1 MNDERKGSIIAISIV
16 VLIGYGWFAN
26 LYKLSQYNFNS
37 PYRAEVLRGVG
48 ALVFPVGVVMGYFT
62 IEDD

>member
-1 MNDERKGSIIAISIV
+1 MNDDTKSSIIAISIV

-26 LYKLSQYNFNS
+26 LYKLSQYNFS
-37 PYRAEVLRGVG
+37 SQYKAEVLRGVG
-48 ALVFPVGVVMGYFT
+48 AVVFPVGVVMGYFN

>member
-16 VLIGYGWFAN
+16 ALIGYGWFAN

>member
-1 MNDERKGSIIAISIV
+1 MNDDAKSGLIAISFV

-26 LYKLSQYNFNS
+26 LYKLSQCDFDR
-37 PYRAEVLRGVG
+37 PFKAETFRIIG
-48 ALVFPVGVVMGYFT
+48 AVVFPVGVVMGYFN

>member
-1 MNDERKGSIIAISIV
+1 MNDDTKSSIIAISIV

-26 LYKLSQYNFNS
+26 LYKLSQYNFSS
-37 PYRAEVLRGVG
+37 PYKAEDLRGVG
-48 ALVFPVGVVMGYFT
+48 AVVFPVGVVMGYFN

>member
-1 MNDERKGSIIAISIV
+1 MSDDAKGGLIAICFV

-26 LYKLSQYNFNS
+26 LYKLSQYNFAS
-37 PYRAEVLRGVG
+37 PYKAETFRIIG
-48 ALVFPVGVVMGYFT
+48 AVVFPVGVVMGYFN

>member
-1 MNDERKGSIIAISIV
+1 MNNDTKSSIIAISII

-26 LYKLSQYNFNS
+26 LYKLSQYNFSS
-37 PYRAEVLRGVG
+37 PYKAEFLRGVG
-48 ALVFPVGVVMGYFT
+48 AVVFPVGVVMGYFT

>member
-1 MNDERKGSIIAISIV
+1 MNDDTKSSIIAISIV

>member
-1 MNDERKGSIIAISIV
+1 MNDDTKISISAISIV

-26 LYKLSQYNFNS
+26 LYKLSQYNFSS
-37 PYRAEVLRGVG
+37 PYKAEVLRGVG
-48 ALVFPVGVVMGYFT
+48 AVVFPVGVVMGYFN

>member
-1 MNDERKGSIIAISIV
+1 MNTDRTAGIITICII

-26 LYKLSQYNFNS
+26 LYKLSQYNFSS
-37 PYRAEVLRGVG
+37 PYKAEVMRTVG
-48 ALVFPVGVVMGYFT
+48 AVVFPVGVVMGYFN

>member
-1 MNDERKGSIIAISIV
+1 MNDDTKSSIIAISIV

-26 LYKLSQYNFNS
+26 LYKLSQYNFDR
-37 PYRAEVLRGVG
+37 PYKAEVLRGVG
-48 ALVFPVGVVMGYFT
+48 AVVFPVGVIMGYFT

>member
-1 MNDERKGSIIAISIV
+1 MNDDTKSSIIAISII

-26 LYKLSQYNFNS
+26 LYKLSQYNFSS
-37 PYRAEVLRGVG
+37 PYKAEVLRGVG
-48 ALVFPVGVVMGYFT
+48 AVVFPVGVVMGYFN

>member
-1 MNDERKGSIIAISIV
+1 MNDDTKGSIIAISIV

-26 LYKLSQYNFNS
+26 LYKLSQYNFSS
-37 PYRAEVLRGVG
+37 PYKAEVMRTVG
-48 ALVFPVGVVMGYFT
+48 AVVFPVGVVMGYFN